1 MRFALALTLL
11 ALAASA
17 SHAGVIRAR
26 VYDLRTGLPLRMANA
41 FIIEAKLSAQTDSTG
56 WFVMD
61 RVPSGDPILR
71 VQASWYDA
79 WIDTVHVANASDTV
93 RLQIPLRRVPVPGTL
108 SGLVVSEGK
117 PVRHAHIRVNG
128 VQLEETSDDDGL
140 FSFYGAPPRPDTLQV
155 SALGFDP
162 VRASFLGEETRNTAI
177 VVDLGRSLLAGGRK
191 TDPVLRN
198 PVDTVACVRFTLPDT
213 SKVRT
218 VQSLRRRLVTLDIL
232 QGDRPVRK
240 LMWWKTLPSEYTVA
254 WDGRDDAGQALP
266 AGKYRWRLVFDT
278 EPAIEGEISKR

>member
-1 MRFALALTLL
+1 MKKVALL
-11 ALAASA
+11 ALLLATSA
-17 SHAGVIRAR
+17 HAGVIRAR
-26 VYDLRTGLPLRMANA
+26 VYDAKTGLPLRMANA

-79 WIDTVHVANASDTV
+79 WIDTVHVANAGDTV
-93 RLQIPLRRVPVPGTL
+93 RLQIPLTRVPVPGTL
-108 SGLVVSEGK
+108 SGLVVSEGGK

-128 VQLEETSDDDGL
+128 SEIEETSDDDGL
-140 FSFYGAPPRPDTLQV
+140 FSFYGVPPRGDTMQV

-162 VRASFLGEETRNTAI
+162 VRVTFLAEETRNTA
-177 VVDLGRSLLAGGRK
+177 VMVDLGRSLLAGGRK

-240 LMWWKTLPSEYTVA
+240 LMWWKTLPSDYTVA
-254 WDGRDDAGQALP
+254 WDGRDDALQALP

-278 EPAIEGEISKR
+278 QPAIEGEINKP

>member
-1 MRFALALTLL
+1 MKRLALL
-11 ALAASA
+11 ALLLATSA
-17 SHAGVIRAR
+17 DAGVIRAR
-26 VYDLRTGLPLRMANA
+26 VYDAKTGLPLRMANA

-79 WIDTVHVANASDTV
+79 WIDTVHVANASDAL
-93 RLQIPLRRVPVPGTL
+93 RLQIPLTRVPVPGTL
-108 SGLVVSEGK
+108 SGLVISEGSK

-128 VQLEETSDDDGL
+128 SEIEETSDDDGL
-140 FSFYGAPPRPDTLQV
+140 FSFYGAAPRADTMQV

-162 VRASFLGEETRNTAI
+162 VRATFLGEETRNTA
-177 VVDLGRSLLAGGRK
+177 VLVDLGRSLLAGGRK
-191 TDPVLRN
+191 ADPVLRN
-198 PVDTVACVRFTLPDT
+198 PADTVACVRFNLPDT
-213 SKVRT
+213 TKTRT

-232 QGDRPVRK
+232 QGERPVRK
-240 LMWWKTLPSEYTVA
+240 LMWWKTLPSDYLVA
-254 WDGRDDAGQALP
+254 WDGRDDAGQAVP

-278 EPAIEGEISKR
+278 QPATFGEITKP